1 MWRKREGRGK
11 IPRFGRE
18 KGDARQGIRFGCGAV
33 AKKKKEKEGA
43 EILKREP

>member
-1 MWRKREGRGK
+1 MKLEGRGK

-33 AKKKKEKEGA
+33 AKKKKKEKEGA